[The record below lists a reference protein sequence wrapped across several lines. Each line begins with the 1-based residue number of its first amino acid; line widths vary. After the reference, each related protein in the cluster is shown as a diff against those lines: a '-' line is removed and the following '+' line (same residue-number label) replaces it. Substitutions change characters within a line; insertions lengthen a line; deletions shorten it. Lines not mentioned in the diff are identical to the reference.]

1 MTQTQEREPIGD
13 VPARIEDV
21 DTVLYSMQL
30 PLDEDGDTAMVYVDA
45 TPEDDDRR
53 RALATRVQALPDLLA
68 ALETIRG
75 DIRGYFSGEW
85 DGNAEGW
92 EALADCAEAA
102 LAKAAPQTVS
112 P

>member
-53 RALATRVQALPDLLA
+53 RA
-68 ALETIRG
+68 
-75 DIRGYFSGEW
+75 
-85 DGNAEGW
+85 
-92 EALADCAEAA
+92 
-102 LAKAAPQTVS
+102 
-112 P
+112 